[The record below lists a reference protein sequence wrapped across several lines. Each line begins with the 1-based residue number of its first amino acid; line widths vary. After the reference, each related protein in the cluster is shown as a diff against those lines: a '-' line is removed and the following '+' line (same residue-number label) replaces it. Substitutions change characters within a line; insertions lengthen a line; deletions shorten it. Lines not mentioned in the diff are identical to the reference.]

1 MLGAYNENPYMEL
14 YEVLR
19 DRFVYNYNESVTNID
34 NDSPLMKLILQN
46 NGCSFTD
53 KCVYIHKFL
62 EYTNN
67 YTICFMYGA
76 MGNSVNEF
84 FDYIE
89 FYGMKY
95 FIIFMDYFKDFG
107 ENKPSTNDEVND
119 TLNELMGN
127 SVYFDAIKKIVDVF
141 IYTTVNPSLMN
152 SFLSTTSAA
161 NNYRY
166 MGIFIAAKI
175 IDEKCGLTENDVSV
189 MNYEELKNT
198 IDTIS
203 MKLLMIGVRQ
213 YDK

>member
-14 YEVLR
+14 YQVLK
-19 DRFVYNYNESVTNID
+19 DKFVYNPNESVTNID
-34 NDSPLMKLILQN
+34 DDIAFKLILQN
-46 NGCSFTD
+46 NGCSFSD
-53 KCVYIHKFL
+53 KCLYTHKYL
-62 EYTNN
+62 N
-67 YTICFMYGA
+67 YTSNYGICFIHGA
-76 MGNSVNEF
+76 MGNTVNEY

-95 FIIFMDYFKDFG
+95 LIIFMDYFKEFG
-107 ENKPSTNDEVND
+107 VKKPVTNDEVND

-175 IDEKCGLTENDVSV
+175 IDEKCGLTENDVSI
-189 MNYEELKNT
+189 MDYKELKNT
-198 IDTIS
+198 IDNMS
-203 MKLLMIGVRQ
+203 MNLLMIGIKQ
-213 YDK
+213 YDE